1 MAPRRAAT
9 QKPGFMSIEY
19 ALEPEGRTGIRRGE
33 RKMAGL
39 DGGAQPIH
47 LEARDLM
54 RRDAGSGAST
64 RLTGGRFLF
73 KTSEGGGEWRPPN
86 GRGT

>member
-1 MAPRRAAT
+1 
-9 QKPGFMSIEY
+9 
-19 ALEPEGRTGIRRGE
+19 
-33 RKMAGL
+33 MAGL